1 MIRWLGFEKKPI
13 SILAGNLNSSRSY
26 LITAVA
32 LGKYCQSFITSSL
45 NYDVWYVVAKGA
57 SIYLWKIMD
66 YKHAYFFVVI
76 PFFVSFSSFSFLN
89 YELKIGFKAQF
100 LKVQVFDISSAKHKS
115 FFFDQSTKK
124 NETI

>member
-1 MIRWLGFEKKPI
+1 MASIREKAI
-13 SILAGNLNSSRSY
+13 LILAGNLNSSRSY

-66 YKHAYFFVVI
+66 YKHAYFFFVI
-76 PFFVSFSSFSFLN
+76 PFLFPSLLFL
-89 YELKIGFKAQF
+89 L
-100 LKVQVFDISSAKHKS
+100 
-115 FFFDQSTKK
+115 
-124 NETI
+124 